1 MNCLPEIWGQT
12 TFSKRRTSNYR
23 LLPENVVCP
32 PGYCYGRASL
42 QNNRYS
48 DLRLRSTL
56 GGGYGFQF
64 IDTEHTKLS
73 LRGGLDY
80 VALDRLA
87 GQDQSYP
94 AAGWGVKFSHRMEA
108 LPLELFHEHDGFISL
123 EDTNDVTLR
132 SRSGLRM
139 PIAGGLDASLQL
151 NVDWE
156 RSPAAGRESTDAS
169 LLVGVG
175 YRW

>member
-1 MNCLPEIWGQT
+1 MRRGT
-12 TFSKRRTSNYR
+12 TPSVLRVDDLHNEQMSGLFEAAVEATEEAVYNSLLKAVTVTSN
-23 LLPENVVCP
+23 
-32 PGYCYGRASL
+32 GR
-42 QNNRYS
+42 
-48 DLRLRSTL
+48 T
-56 GGGYGFQF
+56 
-64 IDTEHTKLS
+64 
-73 LRGGLDY
+73 
-80 VALDRLA
+80 V
-87 GQDQSYP
+87 
-94 AAGWGVKFSHRMEA
+94 EA

-156 RSPAAGRESTDAS
+156 RSPAAGRKSTDAS